1 MTRLEERALLT
12 IPTIT
17 TLVESAASL
26 TYGQTEVLTASVSTD
41 PHTSTAP
48 TGGTVTFLDG
58 TAALGTQTL
67 TDGAAQL
74 AVSSLAVGGHEVTA
88 VYSGTTVFGGSRTP
102 VTPSP
107 SITTVAGGGNPPP
120 SRPRITW

>member
-26 TYGQTEVLTASVSTD
+26 TYGQTEVFTATVTTD
-41 PHTSTAP
+41 PHRSTTP
-48 TGGTVTFLDG
+48 TGGTVTFMDG
-58 TAALGTQTL
+58 TTTLGTQTL
-67 TDGAAQL
+67 TDGTAQL

-88 VYSGTTVFGGSRTP
+88 VYSGTTCSGAAVLR
-102 VTPSP
+102 
-107 SITTVAGGGNPPP
+107 
-120 SRPRITW
+120 